1 MKTFLK
7 FLSRNKLYTFI
18 EVVGLAVAL
27 SFIVFISA
35 FVLQELGYDN
45 ALKDTD
51 NVYVAKSGE
60 FYGNSATMKEQLSE
74 AMPEVEGCCRM
85 IATASMG
92 GVRLTYSHDGEEFK
106 QNALGVDAD
115 FFQFFTFPFAEGDR
129 NTALQTRDAVVVSK
143 SFAERCF
150 NGKSPLGQ
158 RLQVNI
164 DEGSTDLVVTGVY
177 EDFRNTVFPKADFIY
192 RIEQFELHYPN
203 LLRNGNGTTEL
214 FFRLAPGTDVP
225 ALEEKALK
233 VLKEQDVLFQCGLC
247 KTFTFVPFRKIHFYS
262 EGYSNPFEGIINLNF
277 VYLFLAAGI
286 LLLVFAVLNYIS
298 LTVAQI
304 GFRAKEMATRRLLGE
319 QKGGIVFRYIKEAFL
334 LTLFAFALALVLTS
348 WLEPLFVRLIGKE
361 VDLFGHINATGIGLL
376 ALLLMVLSL
385 LTGILPA
392 LLMLRYQ
399 PIDVV
404 KGNFADGGRMGL
416 GRVFIGLESAVTIAT
431 LCVVF
436 AMFLQLRHM
445 ANQDRGYERKG
456 VISVVGAKEYA
467 DYGVDELRALPFVE
481 RIGHVQFSPAASGR
495 SSWGFDYNGE
505 HITIEMFIGDST
517 AFNLLGFRVLSR
529 NAAPLNHS
537 LWLTESTMRY
547 LGVDLTCDLLSLGGN
562 DYPVC
567 GVIRDFRRGNL
578 TVEETAGINLCYYV
592 QDINEEGSQQNLRQL
607 LVKVN
612 GGTKEAVKA
621 LEQFY
626 RDKQIESNI
635 SIRSVDT
642 EIASMYKHESSNMQ
656 LIALFTLLTLMLS
669 VMALVAMSTYYAK
682 QQAKNVSIRKVFGFE
697 RKDVFF
703 SMLKN
708 FMKIVLYAALL
719 SLPMGYVL
727 VKLWLQD
734 YNCRIENHWWIYAT
748 VLLVVLLVS
757 ALAISAQA
765 IRLMNTN
772 PVKTLQKE

>member
-1 MKTFLK
+1 MKSFLT

-18 EVVGLAVAL
+18 EVVGFAVAL
-27 SFIVFISA
+27 SFVVFISA
-35 FVLQELGYDN
+35 FVLQELGYDK
-45 ALKDTD
+45 ALKNTK

-92 GVRLTYSHDGEEFK
+92 GVRLTYTHDGEEFK
-106 QNALGVDAD
+106 QNALAVDAD
-115 FFQFFTFPFAEGDR
+115 FFQFFTFPFAEGDQ

-150 NGKSPLGQ
+150 DGKSPLGQ
-158 RLQVNI
+158 RLRVNI
-164 DEGSTDLVVTGVY
+164 DEGSADLTVTGVY

-192 RIEQFELHYPN
+192 RIEQFDVFCPN

-214 FFRLAPGTDVP
+214 FFRLAAGADVT
-225 ALEEKALK
+225 ALEGMALK
-233 VLKEQDVLFQCGLC
+233 VLKEQDVLFQSGLF
-247 KTFTFVPFRKIHFYS
+247 KDLTFIPFRKIHFSS
-262 EGYSNPFEGIINLNF
+262 EGSSHPFEGVVNLNF
-277 VYLFLAAGI
+277 VCLFMAAGI
-286 LLLVFAVLNYIS
+286 LLLVFALLNYIS

-319 QKGGIVFRYIKEAFL
+319 QRWGIVFRYIKEAFL
-334 LTLFAFALALVLTS
+334 LTLFAFAIALLLAS
-348 WLEPLFVRLIGKE
+348 WLEPMFVKLIGKN
-361 VDLFGHINATGIGLL
+361 VNLFGQISAGGI
-376 ALLLMVLSL
+376 ALLVLLIVLLSF
-385 LTGILPA
+385 LTGFLPA
-392 LLMLRYQ
+392 MLMLRYH

-404 KGNFADGGRMGL
+404 KGNFANGGRMAI
-416 GRVFIGLESAVTIAT
+416 GRIFIGLESAVTIAT

-445 ANQDRGYERKG
+445 VHQDRGYEREG

-467 DYGVDELRALPFVE
+467 AYGVDELRALPFVE

-505 HITIEMFIGDST
+505 NINMEMFIGDST

-537 LWLTESTMRY
+537 LWLSESTMRH
-547 LGVDLTCDLLSLGGN
+547 LGADFATQSINFGG
-562 DYPVC
+562 DDHPIC
-567 GVIRDFRRGNL
+567 GIISDFRRGDMSAA
-578 TVEETAGINLCYYV
+578 ETSAINLCYYV
-592 QDINEEGSQQNLRQL
+592 QDIGAEGAQQNLRQL
-607 LVKVN
+607 VVKVN
-612 GGTKEAVKA
+612 GSTKEAVKA

-626 RDKQIESNI
+626 REKNI
-635 SIRSVDT
+635 GSDISVRSIDA
-642 EIASMYKHESSNMQ
+642 EIASLYADESSNLK
-656 LIALFTLLTLMLS
+656 LIALFTLITIVLS
-669 VMALVAMSTYYAK
+669 VMAMVAMSTYYAK
-682 QQAKNVSIRKVFGFE
+682 QQARNVSIRKVFGIE
-697 RKDVFF
+697 RKNVFF
-703 SMLKN
+703 SMLNN
-708 FMKIVLYAALL
+708 FLKIVLYAALFA
-719 SLPMGYVL
+719 LPAGYVM
-727 VKLWLQD
+727 VRLWLQN
-734 YNCRIENHWWIYAT
+734 YSYRIENHWWIYAT

-772 PVKTLQKE
+772 PIETLQKE

>member
-45 ALKDTD
+45 TLKNTD
-51 NVYVAKSGE
+51 NVYVVKSGE
-60 FYGNSATMKEQLSE
+60 YYGNSATMKEQLSE
-74 AMPEVEGCCRM
+74 ALPEIEGCCRM

-143 SFAERCF
+143 SFAQHCF

-164 DEGSTDLVVTGVY
+164 DEGSVDLTVTGVY
-177 EDFRNTVFPKADFIY
+177 DDFRNTVFPKADFIY
-192 RIEQFELHYPN
+192 RIEQFDVFYPN

-214 FFRLAPGTDVP
+214 FFRLAPGAEVT

-233 VLKEQDVLFQCGLC
+233 VLKEQDVLFQCGLF

-262 EGYSNPFEGIINLNF
+262 EGSSYPFEGIINLKF

-319 QKGGIVFRYIKEAFL
+319 QKSGIVFRYIKEAFL
-334 LTLFAFALALVLTS
+334 LTLFAFAIALVLTS

-361 VDLFGHINATGIGLL
+361 VDLFGHVNATGIGLL
-376 ALLLMVLSL
+376 VLLLMALSL

-404 KGNFADGGRMGL
+404 KGSFADGGRMSL

-445 ANQDRGYERKG
+445 ANQDRGYDREG

-481 RIGHVQFSPAASGR
+481 RIGHVQFSPVASGR

-505 HITIEMFIGDST
+505 NINMEMFIGDTT
-517 AFNLLGFRVLSR
+517 AFNLLGFRVMSR
-529 NAAPLNHS
+529 NAAPLNNS
-537 LWLTESTMRY
+537 LWLTESTMRH
-547 LGVDLTCDLLSLGGN
+547 LGVDLSCDLLSLGGN
-562 DYPVC
+562 DYPIC
-567 GVIRDFRRGNL
+567 GVVRDFRRGNL
-578 TVEETAGINLCYYV
+578 SVEETAEINLCYYV

-626 RDKQIESNI
+626 RDRQIESNI
-635 SIRSVDT
+635 SVRSVDA
-642 EIASMYKHESSNMQ
+642 EIASMYAHENNNMQ
-656 LIALFTLLTLMLS
+656 LIALFTLLTLILS

-708 FMKIVLYAALL
+708 FMKIVLYAALFA
-719 SLPMGYVL
+719 LPLGFVL

-734 YNCRIENHWWIYAT
+734 YSCRIENHWWIYAT

-772 PVKTLQKE
+772 PIETLQKE